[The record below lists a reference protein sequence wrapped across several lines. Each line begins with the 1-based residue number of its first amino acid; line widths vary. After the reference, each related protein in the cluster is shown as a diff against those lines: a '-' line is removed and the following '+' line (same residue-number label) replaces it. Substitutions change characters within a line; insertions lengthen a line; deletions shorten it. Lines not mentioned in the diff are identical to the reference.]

1 MDIGSNIPLLIVL
14 VLLMFFAIFGPP
26 VWWYRRGVKPG
37 ERREKKWGAII
48 LGSLLIISIG
58 YVKPTVKGDW
68 IGWAV
73 NVGRLVAGAWII
85 AFGAKG
91 SKAKYSL

>member
-1 MDIGSNIPLLIVL
+1 M
-14 VLLMFFAIFGPP
+14 
-26 VWWYRRGVKPG
+26 
-37 ERREKKWGAII
+37 